1 MKVILLEDV
10 KKVGKKG
17 ELVEVK
23 DGFARN
29 VLFRKNQAMEA
40 TPKALN
46 EYDLKK
52 KADAKRR
59 QEELEEAKALGEKIK
74 EMTVTVPIKTG
85 EGGKVFGSVS
95 TKEIVKDA
103 KEQLDL
109 VLDKKKLVLKDPI
122 RSLGTHI
129 VPVKLHP
136 KVTTEIKVKVIE
148 QQ

>member
-59 QEELEEAKALGEKIK
+59 QEELEEAKELGAKIK
-74 EMTVTVPIKTG
+74 DMTVTIPIKTG

-95 TKEIVKDA
+95 TKEIVKEA

-109 VLDKKKLVLKDPI
+109 ELDKKKLVLKDPI

-136 KVTTEIKVKVIE
+136 KVTTEINVKVIE